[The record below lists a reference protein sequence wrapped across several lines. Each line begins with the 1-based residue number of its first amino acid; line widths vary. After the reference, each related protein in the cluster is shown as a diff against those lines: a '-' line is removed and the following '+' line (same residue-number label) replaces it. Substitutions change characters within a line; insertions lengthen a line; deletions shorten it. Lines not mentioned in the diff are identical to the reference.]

1 MKILKLQ
8 NRRFIY
14 LVYLFVLFINNILF
28 ANEPIDIWDIQI
40 KKADETVKDKEA
52 KTKNFYQKETDTE
65 NNIIIGQKLE
75 TTNIKLAGLY
85 DPQSNGLKIDMWSN
99 SDGEPIIPREFIQQF
114 RRECIET
121 NKEFYNF
128 HQNDTEEFIEFF
140 MDLLHRSMKR
150 RVQFTFKG
158 EVKTQLDKLAI
169 QSSKSWSQFFK
180 DDYSYIVEKFYSQLL
195 SLTSCTNCDYVTA
208 TFDPATGSQF

>member
-75 TTNIKLAGLY
+75 TTNIKLNTIMVA
-85 DPQSNGLKIDMWSN
+85 
-99 SDGEPIIPREFIQQF
+99 
-114 RRECIET
+114 
-121 NKEFYNF
+121 
-128 HQNDTEEFIEFF
+128 
-140 MDLLHRSMKR
+140 
-150 RVQFTFKG
+150 
-158 EVKTQLDKLAI
+158 
-169 QSSKSWSQFFK
+169 
-180 DDYSYIVEKFYSQLL
+180 
-195 SLTSCTNCDYVTA
+195 
-208 TFDPATGSQF
+208 